1 MLGDIFKASSLKKS
15 VHYSH
20 NAEFKTFGIFKI
32 HYKAYWHFIMGYKV
46 TDF

>member
-1 MLGDIFKASSLKKS
+1 MLGDIFKASSLKK
-15 VHYSH
+15 VYTIV